1 MKLLFDQNISFRLVN
16 KISKLFPDSKQ
27 IQQVGLKGFR
37 DSDIWQYAKENDFT
51 IVTFDSDFYD
61 LSLIK
66 GVPPKIIWLRIGNT
80 VTTNIA
86 KVLTDNFDLIDP
98 FINDD
103 NLKDIGC
110 LEID

>member
-16 KISKLFPDSKQ
+16 KISNIFPDSKQ
-27 IQQVGLKGFR
+27 IQQVGLKGYR
-37 DSDIWQYAKENDFT
+37 DSDIWQYARDNDFT

-66 GVPPKIIWLRIGNT
+66 GSPPKIIWLRIGNT
-80 VTTNIA
+80 ATANIA
-86 KVLTDNFDLIDP
+86 KVLTDNYNLIDS
-98 FINDD
+98 FINDSD
-103 NLKDIGC
+103 YNEVSC